1 MSGQRKVTFAE
12 RVRREFVDPLLSH
25 RIIRFLLVGGINAV
39 FSYSVYAVFLL
50 VGLGY
55 ALANLLAL
63 IAGILFSFKTQG
75 TWVFNNTANRLFFRF
90 VICWLLIY
98 LCNIGFI
105 RQMLIF
111 GLDAYTA
118 GALAIPPIVVI
129 SYLVQKY
136 FVFNARDRATPD
148 L

>member
-1 MSGQRKVTFAE
+1 MSGQRKETFVE
-12 RVRREFVDPLLSH
+12 RVRREFVDPLLK
-25 RIIRFLLVGGINAV
+25 RRFIRFLLIGGINAA
-39 FSYSVYAVFLL
+39 FSYSVYAIFLL

-55 ALANLLAL
+55 ALANFLAL
-63 IAGILFSFKTQG
+63 ISGILFSFKTQG
-75 TWVFNNTANRLFFRF
+75 TWVFNNTAQGLFFRF
-90 VICWLLIY
+90 LICWLLIY

-105 RQMLIF
+105 RQMLAF
-111 GLDAYTA
+111 GLDPYTA

-136 FVFNARDRATPD
+136 FVFNAKDRPAPE